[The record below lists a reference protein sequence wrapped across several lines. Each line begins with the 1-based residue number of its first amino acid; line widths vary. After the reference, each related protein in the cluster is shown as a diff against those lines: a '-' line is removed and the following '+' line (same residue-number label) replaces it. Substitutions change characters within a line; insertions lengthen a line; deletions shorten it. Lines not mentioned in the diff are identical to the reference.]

1 MLSLVVSGAVA
12 EGIVRSMDG
21 GAFPR
26 LRLFV
31 NDGRS
36 GIVLKSNATALVT
49 KKGGS
54 WSMRTGDDGLRAP
67 SNVANAW
74 LVVGDSQ
81 ALGFGV
87 DDGDTFAARATAAG
101 LPMVSAGVPGYG
113 VDDSLRRAEALLSK
127 RAVRGVIVF
136 VNQANDWEET
146 TSRVEERYRVIGGW
160 LVNASSAST
169 LRARLLGSEVTRL
182 HVLYH
187 AVQSFADEQPAQTA
201 APPRWLA
208 SPDAEVETTREIAAS
223 IERFAAAHPAV
234 PLVVCFLPVDGA
246 TNAAR
251 ANVSPFREQ
260 MLRANAE
267 PWRDRTLRNQLRAAL
282 GARPF
287 VDLTP
292 VLTAPSD
299 FLDGDYHLSPEGH
312 AAVASLLVRHITNG
326 GRA

>member
-1 MLSLVVSGAVA
+1 MVSLIVSGAVA

-31 NDGRS
+31 EDART
-36 GIVLKSNATALVT
+36 GIALRPNATASVR
-49 KKGGS
+49 KQGGS
-54 WSMRTGDDGLRAP
+54 WSMRTGEDGIRSA
-67 SNVANAW
+67 SDASAAW
-74 LVVGDSQ
+74 VVVGDSQ

-101 LPMVSAGVPGYG
+101 LPMISAGVPGYG

-127 RAVRGVIVF
+127 RAIRGVIVL

-160 LVNASSAST
+160 LVNTSSAAT
-169 LRARLLGSEVTRL
+169 VRARLLGSHLTRL
-182 HVLYH
+182 HVFYH
-187 AVQSFADEQPAQTA
+187 AMQSFADEQPVTPA

-208 SPDAEVETTREIAAS
+208 RPDAERETTRQIAAS
-223 IERFAAAHPAV
+223 IERFASAHPAV
-234 PLVVCFLPVDGA
+234 PLVVCFLPVDSA

-251 ANVSPFREQ
+251 ASISPFREQ
-260 MLRANAE
+260 MLRAKAE
-267 PWRDRTLRNQLRAAL
+267 PWRERTLRDQLRAAL
-282 GARPF
+282 GARPL

-299 FLDGDYHLSPEGH
+299 FLDGDYHLSPRGH